1 MNSLPYRL
9 HPKFVERVWG
19 TTKLAPYFPD
29 ADRKIGEVWFTPEEG
44 DYPVLVK
51 FIFTSERLSVQ
62 VHPDDD
68 YARRHENSR
77 GKTEM
82 WHILGAEP
90 GAQIAIGF
98 QDEISPERLR
108 DAIADGSVE
117 RMLNWVPVAPGET
130 YFTRAGVVHAIGAGV
145 TLCEIQ
151 QNSDVTYR
159 LYDYGRGRELHIAKA
174 FDVLESCPY
183 DGLRAMPVRCE
194 HFATEKI
201 DMDAGPPIDVGT
213 DCLLVVTAGE
223 GAVGSEPFR
232 QGDVWRIPD
241 GASATVST
249 RNPATLLRVSCGGT
263 ASGTL

>member
-9 HPKFVERVWG
+9 PPKFVERVWG
-19 TTKLAPYFPD
+19 TTKLSPYFPD
-29 ADRKIGEVWFTPEEG
+29 VDQKIGEVWFTPG
-44 DYPVLVK
+44 DNYPVLVK

-68 YARRHENSR
+68 YARTHENSR

-82 WHILGAEP
+82 WHILRAEP
-90 GAQIAIGF
+90 GAEIAIGF
-98 QDEISPERLR
+98 QDEVPVERLR

-117 RMLNWVPVAPGET
+117 QMLNWVQVAPGET

-159 LYDYGRGRELHIAKA
+159 LYDYGRGRELHIKKA
-174 FDVLESCPY
+174 FDVLESRPY
-183 DGLRAMPVRCE
+183 DGLRSMPIRCE

-201 DMDAGPPIDVGT
+201 DIGAGPTIDVGT

-223 GAVGSEPFR
+223 GTIGSEPFR
-232 QGDVWRIPD
+232 QGDVWRIPG
-241 GASATVST
+241 GASATVAA
-249 RNPATLLRVSCGGT
+249 RNAATVLRVSCEGT
-263 ASGTL
+263 ASASL